1 MFSLEL
7 LHGTWVP
14 ELGKICIWAER
25 NDMRYAPVLAGA
37 QKTRETVTLLL
48 PTYNKKVL
56 PSLAMARHLDIAYP
70 EETQITCEPHE
81 QLCTALTP
89 RAFKNMTIEEGT
101 AEEDVLLAPDL
112 LFWRNMID
120 HLNAIFDKN
129 FYIPAISDENEPCWI
144 TAYPLTKELA
154 PFMPDICC
162 YSNGQYYDKE
172 SLLRHFSDFTVN
184 DVAQNMVMPSSTQKV
199 VEGSFLSHYCH
210 QKQKTPFSK
219 NDISDWMLWKS
230 ALDHEHHPLCFKLE
244 APDHAQKMWTLQCL
258 LQTSPL
264 ETPVTLSTEWKSYL
278 MDLGIALRIYPE
290 FEVAFT
296 KDNYQP
302 LIPMQLSIAEAQT
315 FLKETAWIL
324 QSAGFP
330 VMIPSWYTPK
340 GHQSAKLKLTGRR
353 TQKKNAAETSFL
365 SVESLMSFDVGLSLN
380 GEDLTREEWQRLI
393 DQKEELVYFRGQW
406 VQLDLDHM
414 QKMLQFWHINPS
426 LDMNLLT
433 LMDKAS
439 QPDIEFDEKTDEFM
453 LSLYGKQNFEIYDE
467 PPGLQGQLRDYQKRG
482 YSWLRYMEQLGLN
495 PCLADDM
502 GLGKTV
508 QIIALLLSDEKDNT
522 SKRSNH
528 ASNLLVVPISVLG
541 NWEKELAR
549 FAPQLKVMVYHSKPE
564 LEDLTGFK
572 EADVV
577 ITTFSMIRR
586 DVKVFQKMRWRR
598 IVVDEAQNI
607 KNPNATQT
615 KALVSL
621 KADHY
626 LAVTGTPIENSLMD
640 LWSLFHFL
648 NGGYLGTA
656 IQFKRT
662 FHRVP
667 ENRDQLKRL
676 VEPFILR
683 RLKTDKNIISEL
695 PDKIEQKV
703 YCQLTTE
710 QAALYQNVVKHLEQ
724 SMKNT
729 QGTDDKELSKMNMLA
744 TLTRLKQICN
754 HPAQFL
760 QDNSVFS
767 KERSLKLQR
776 LEEIVEEA
784 IEREESVLIFSQYQE
799 ICTAL
804 HKELSKK
811 YNTYLLHGGTVRT
824 QRDRMIGEFQDPSTP
839 PSLFILSLKAGGVGI
854 TLTKASQVIH
864 FDRWWNPAVE
874 NQATDRAFRI
884 GQDKKVLVHKFVTM
898 GTLEEQVDQM
908 IESKK
913 TLSESILS
921 ENDDA
926 SWLKD
931 LDANTF
937 MDLIKLRKEAFS
949 DGQ

>member
-1 MFSLEL
+1 MEL
-7 LHGTWVP
+7 LHGTWAP
-14 ELGKICIWAER
+14 ELGKICIWAEQGEL
-25 NDMRYAPVLAGA
+25 RYAPVLPGA
-37 QKTRETVTLLL
+37 DKTREPLMLLL
-48 PTYNKKVL
+48 PMYNKKIL
-56 PSLAMARHLDIAYP
+56 PSLMMARHLDVVYP
-70 EETQITCEPHE
+70 ETVEIACEPHP
-81 QLCTALTP
+81 QLCTVLTP
-89 RAFKNMTIEEGT
+89 RAFKNMTVELGKETAKEGLGK
-101 AEEDVLLAPDL
+101 EIQIAPDL
-112 LFWRNMID
+112 LFWKNMLD
-120 HLNAIFDKN
+120 HLDAILDNN
-129 FYIPAISDENEPCWI
+129 FYIPAVADSGEPCWI

-162 YSNGQYYDKE
+162 ASNGRIYDKE
-172 SLLRHFSDFTVN
+172 SLLRHFFDFTVN
-184 DVAQNMVMPSSTQKV
+184 DLAQNVVLPSSTEKSIA
-199 VEGSFLSHYCH
+199 GTFLSHYCY
-210 QKQKTPFSK
+210 QDKKGKTKAFSK
-219 NDISDWMLWKS
+219 SDVDDWMLWKS
-230 ALDHEHHPLCFKLE
+230 ALDQEHHPLCFKLE
-244 APDHAQKMWTLQCL
+244 APDHAQDTWTLQCL
-258 LQTSPL
+258 VQNAVTDAPAPL
-264 ETPVTLSTEWKSYL
+264 RADWKNHL
-278 MDLGIALRIYPE
+278 MDLGVALRIYPE
-290 FEVAFT
+290 FEAAFT
-296 KDNYQP
+296 KDTAQP
-302 LIPMQLSIAEAQT
+302 LKPMALSMAEAQT
-315 FLKETAWIL
+315 FLRETAWIL

-340 GHQSAKLKLTGRR
+340 GHQSAKLKLTRK
-353 TQKKNAAETSFL
+353 TASAKNKLEESFF
-365 SVESLMSFDVGLSLN
+365 SVETLMSFNVGLSLN
-380 GEDLTREEWQRLI
+380 GENLTPDEWARLI
-393 DQKEELVYFRGQW
+393 EQKEELVLFRGQW

-414 QKMLQFWHINPS
+414 AKMLQFWNLNPS
-426 LDMNLLT
+426 LDMDMFA
-433 LMDKAS
+433 LMDKAA
-439 QPDIEFDEKTDEFM
+439 QLDIEFDKRTDEFL
-453 LSLYGKQNFEIYDE
+453 LSLYGKQNFEIYDD

-508 QIIALLLSDEKDNT
+508 QIIALLLSDHQAETMSGN
-522 SKRSNH
+522 R
-528 ASNLLVVPISVLG
+528 ANLLVVPTSVLG

-549 FAPQLKVMVYHSKPE
+549 FAPQLQVAIYHTTSK
-564 LEDLTGFK
+564 LDDFK
-572 EADVV
+572 TADVV
-577 ITTFSMIRR
+577 LTTFSMIRR
-586 DVKVFQKMRWRR
+586 DAKVFQRGRWRR
-598 IVVDEAQNI
+598 IIVDEAQNI
-607 KNPNATQT
+607 KNPAATQT

-656 IQFKRT
+656 AQFKRK

-710 QAALYQNVVKHLEQ
+710 QAALYQNVVKQLEQ
-724 SMKNT
+724 IMK
-729 QGTDDKELSKMNMLA
+729 GVVADEELSKLNMLA

-754 HPAQFL
+754 HPQQFL
-760 QDNSVFS
+760 QDNSAFS

-784 IEREESVLIFSQYQE
+784 IDNEESVLIFSQYQE
-799 ICTAL
+799 ICSAL

-811 YNTYLLHGGTVRT
+811 YNVYLLHGGTARA
-824 QRDRMIGEFQDPSTP
+824 QRDRMIEEFQDPNTP

-884 GQDKKVLVHKFVTM
+884 GQNKKVLVHKFVTM
-898 GTLEEQVDQM
+898 GTLEEQIDHM

-913 TLSESILS
+913 ALSESILS
-921 ENDDA
+921 ASDDA

-931 LDANTF
+931 LDASTF
-937 MDLIKLRKEAFS
+937 MDLIKLRKEAFAN
-949 DGQ
+949 GN